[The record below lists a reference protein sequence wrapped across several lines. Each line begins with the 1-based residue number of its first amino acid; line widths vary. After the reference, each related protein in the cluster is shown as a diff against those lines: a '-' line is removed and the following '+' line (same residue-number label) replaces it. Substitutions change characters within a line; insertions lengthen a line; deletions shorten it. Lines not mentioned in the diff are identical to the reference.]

1 MVNSP
6 AAHGKRWFNSTCQS
20 HDLLEAILA
29 GQIKQGGHSDAV
41 ITASECQN
49 QGKGHTD
56 DPMGQPPRGGWWT
69 ATMIVTDECPFRN
82 RIAFPVQTVS

>member
-6 AAHGKRWFNSTCQS
+6 VAHGKRWFDPIHQS
-20 HDLLEAILA
+20 HDLLEAILT

-56 DPMGQPPRGGWWT
+56 VLICLMTGSSRLKT
-69 ATMIVTDECPFRN
+69 T
-82 RIAFPVQTVS
+82 

>member
-6 AAHGKRWFNSTCQS
+6 TAHGKRWFNSTCQS

-56 DPMGQPPRGGWWT
+56 VLICLMAGSSRLKTP
-69 ATMIVTDECPFRN
+69 
-82 RIAFPVQTVS
+82 

>member
-29 GQIKQGGHSDAV
+29 GQIKQGGHTAAV
-41 ITASECQN
+41 SGFRVSALGAQANSPLMAVVLLSVM
-49 QGKGHTD
+49 K
-56 DPMGQPPRGGWWT
+56 P
-69 ATMIVTDECPFRN
+69 IVPLQRLQAANNT
-82 RIAFPVQTVS
+82 TVT

>member
-41 ITASECQN
+41 ITASECN
-49 QGKGHTD
+49 
-56 DPMGQPPRGGWWT
+56 
-69 ATMIVTDECPFRN
+69 I
-82 RIAFPVQTVS
+82 

>member
-29 GQIKQGGHSDAV
+29 AQIKQGGHSDAEV
-41 ITASECQN
+41 ILVRDEPD
-49 QGKGHTD
+49 G
-56 DPMGQPPRGGWWT
+56 GQLP
-69 ATMIVTDECPFRN
+69 
-82 RIAFPVQTVS
+82 S

>member
-29 GQIKQGGHSDAV
+29 AQIKQGGHSDAEV
-41 ITASECQN
+41 ILVRMSKSR
-49 QGKGHTD
+49 KGSHRCTD
-56 DPMGQPPRGGWWT
+56 LPDGGQLPP
-69 ATMIVTDECPFRN
+69 
-82 RIAFPVQTVS
+82 

>member
-29 GQIKQGGHSDAV
+29 AQIKQGGHSDAEV
-41 ITASECQN
+41 ILVRVLMNLMAGSSSLKT
-49 QGKGHTD
+49 T
-56 DPMGQPPRGGWWT
+56 
-69 ATMIVTDECPFRN
+69 
-82 RIAFPVQTVS
+82 